1 MQSLLLRL
9 LVSFP
14 PGKMSFIFID
24 PVGLGANVAPF
35 MHLSDHDEKLIR
47 DQVWVEEQDIKQRLV
62 ELTDH
67 IALVHQKYLRNQYAT
82 IEEYNRDAG
91 EIAEPYRFLVVVDFP
106 VNFGA
111 EAGRRLIS
119 IIQKGSQ
126 CGVYSIIL
134 NDFSKPLPPASSF
147 NINDFYQAMRVLTVR
162 RGGVEMEWPET
173 DFKDCSLELESPPDT
188 DLFNRI
194 VHQVGEDAKN
204 NSKVEVPFDKV
215 LERANLQLDQWWQGN
230 TIDGI
235 QVPMGPSGAR
245 KIQHLEIGQETAQ
258 HVLMIGMTNS
268 GKSTL
273 FHVLITTLALKYSPD
288 ELELY
293 LIDFKKGVEFKVYAT
308 AQLPHARVIAIESE
322 REFGLSVLEGL
333 DAELNRRG
341 DMFRQA
347 MAQNLASYRK
357 NTQYSLPRV
366 LLLVDEFQEFFSE
379 EDTLASKVTQILDR
393 LVREGR
399 AFGIHILMGSQT
411 LATSGIHTL
420 KRGIIDQMGIRIAL
434 QCGDQDSRTILD
446 VNNDAAKL
454 LSRPGEAIYNA
465 KNGLVEGNNP
475 FQVAWLPN
483 DLQRQYLREIE
494 KLARQVGHYPPKLQ
508 VVFEGNAPVNMETH
522 HGLNEL
528 LTNPRPMI
536 SSSLLAWLGEPVA
549 LKEVTTTQFRRQS
562 ENNLMIVGQ
571 NEEAAL
577 STLLASVLTLSAYQA
592 PQTAK
597 FYILDCFN
605 PIDSSNAY
613 WFTQLSNSSRQQIKL
628 GLPRQLPEMFK
639 EIVMEMNLRLEKIKT
654 HSSLSDQSTIYL
666 IIYGLQRARD
676 LEADNPPSYAKPND
690 SLTPAKQWLQILHEG
705 PDLGIHSVVWCDT
718 VSNFKRRMGQ
728 PALREFGMRILFQMS
743 EEDSNSLMGNKS
755 AGKLGQHRA
764 LFYDPGN
771 NQIEKF
777 RPFAL
782 PSMEWLNRVLGRPSQ
797 QTESSRGGEAEN
809 IFWRSKGR

>member
-1 MQSLLLRL
+1 
-9 LVSFP
+9 
-14 PGKMSFIFID
+14 
-24 PVGLGANVAPF
+24 
-35 MHLSDHDEKLIR
+35 
-47 DQVWVEEQDIKQRLV
+47 
-62 ELTDH
+62 
-67 IALVHQKYLRNQYAT
+67 
-82 IEEYNRDAG
+82 
-91 EIAEPYRFLVVVDFP
+91 
-106 VNFGA
+106 
-111 EAGRRLIS
+111 
-119 IIQKGSQ
+119 
-126 CGVYSIIL
+126 
-134 NDFSKPLPPASSF
+134 
-147 NINDFYQAMRVLTVR
+147 
-162 RGGVEMEWPET
+162 
-173 DFKDCSLELESPPDT
+173 
-188 DLFNRI
+188 
-194 VHQVGEDAKN
+194 
-204 NSKVEVPFDKV
+204 
-215 LERANLQLDQWWQGN
+215 
-230 TIDGI
+230 
-235 QVPMGPSGAR
+235 
-245 KIQHLEIGQETAQ
+245 
-258 HVLMIGMTNS
+258 
-268 GKSTL
+268 
-273 FHVLITTLALKYSPD
+273 
-288 ELELY
+288 
-293 LIDFKKGVEFKVYAT
+293 
-308 AQLPHARVIAIESE
+308 
-322 REFGLSVLEGL
+322 
-333 DAELNRRG
+333 
-341 DMFRQA
+341 
-347 MAQNLASYRK
+347 
-357 NTQYSLPRV
+357 
-366 LLLVDEFQEFFSE
+366 
-379 EDTLASKVTQILDR
+379 
-393 LVREGR
+393 
-399 AFGIHILMGSQT
+399 
-411 LATSGIHTL
+411 
-420 KRGIIDQMGIRIAL
+420 
-434 QCGDQDSRTILD
+434 
-446 VNNDAAKL
+446 
-454 LSRPGEAIYNA
+454 
-465 KNGLVEGNNP
+465 
-475 FQVAWLPN
+475 
-483 DLQRQYLREIE
+483 
-494 KLARQVGHYPPKLQ
+494 
-508 VVFEGNAPVNMETH
+508 VVFEGNAPANMETH

-549 LKEVTTTQFRRQS
+549 LKEVTATQFRRQS